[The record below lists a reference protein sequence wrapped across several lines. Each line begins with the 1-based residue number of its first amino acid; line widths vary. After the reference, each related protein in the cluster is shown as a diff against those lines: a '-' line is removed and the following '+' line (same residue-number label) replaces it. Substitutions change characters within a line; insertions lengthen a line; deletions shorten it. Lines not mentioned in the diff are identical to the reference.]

1 MPKKDKWEKWLDQSW
16 FWTKIFFIS
25 LAFAIAT
32 YFYGTFKPNSKAIS
46 IIKLEAETVLIDKI
60 KALDLQEPSFEYV
73 NEKQFLGA
81 MHKCIDFLNLSTTLD
96 KRVPYEMIIGQ
107 AALESG
113 WGQSRFAKEGN
124 NLFGIRTWTKTI
136 PHLLPQGIE
145 KWPGWGVRKFKT
157 KCGSVKEYIRLL
169 NEHYAYAEFR
179 NMRNEMLENNKPLN
193 SLELITTLKFF
204 STTLDYDK
212 RVIRLIKKIRKME
225 EVE

>member
-124 NLFGIRTWTKTI
+124 NLLGLKPYHIYY
-136 PHLLPQGIE
+136 H
-145 KWPGWGVRKFKT
+145 
-157 KCGSVKEYIRLL
+157 KE
-169 NEHYAYAEFR
+169 
-179 NMRNEMLENNKPLN
+179 
-193 SLELITTLKFF
+193 
-204 STTLDYDK
+204 
-212 RVIRLIKKIRKME
+212 
-225 EVE
+225 